1 MSSPSSSPSE
11 PSPSDRAA
19 APRHLTLRF
28 AGFYGA
34 VFLVL
39 GAQLP
44 YWPLWLEARGLSG
57 SEVGV
62 LLAAAA
68 WIKVAANP
76 LAGYLTDVSGRS
88 RLVICTLMAIG
99 ALGFLGFGL
108 AQGFWMLLALQI
120 LTAGCFQA
128 LLPLGESQ
136 ALAAVRRHGLDYGRS
151 RLWGSVTFVA
161 GVLAIGGSLDL
172 LPVAILPWLLA
183 AGLGLALIAALA
195 LPVTAEDRERPARG
209 DLKRLLSD
217 PPLLWFLLAAALVQ
231 ASHAAY
237 YAFSA
242 IAWRAA
248 GHGTFTIGW
257 LWTEGVLAEILFFA
271 LSSRVLA
278 RVSFRNLILL
288 AAAGGL
294 LRWGV
299 TAMTTALPA
308 LAAVQLL
315 HAATFAATHLAA
327 VHVIA
332 ARAPGGLAA
341 TGQSL
346 YASVSGGVL
355 MGAMMLAVGPL
366 YDRLGL
372 QSFYVMAGLCGLALL
387 LILAAPRASSTPE
400 QESPP

>member
-1 MSSPSSSPSE
+1 MPSSFDQS
-11 PSPSDRAA
+11 AG
-19 APRHLTLRF
+19 PRHLTLRF

-68 WIKVAANP
+68 WIKVASNP
-76 LAGYLTDVSGRS
+76 LAGYLADASGRP
-88 RLVICTLMAIG
+88 RLVIATLMAIG

-108 AQGFWMLLALQI
+108 AQGFWMLLLLQI
-120 LTAGCFQA
+120 LTAACFQA

-136 ALAAVRRHGLDYGRS
+136 TLAAVRRRGLDYGRS
-151 RLWGSVTFVA
+151 RLWGSVAFVA
-161 GVLAIGGSLDL
+161 GVLAIGGGLDL
-172 LPVAILPWLLA
+172 LPVEILPWLLA
-183 AGLGLALIAALA
+183 AGLGLGLFAALA
-195 LPVTAEDRERPARG
+195 LPAATDDRERPVRG

-217 PPLLWFLLAAALVQ
+217 APLLWFLLAAALVQ

-271 LSSRVLA
+271 LSGRILA
-278 RVSFRNLILL
+278 RVSFRNLVLL

-299 TAMTTALPA
+299 TATTTALPA

-315 HAATFAATHLAA
+315 HAATFAAAHLAA

-346 YASVSGGVL
+346 YASLSGGVF

-372 QSFYVMAGLCGLALL
+372 QSFYVMAGLCGLSLI
-387 LILAAPRASSTPE
+387 LILAAPRASSARE
-400 QESPP
+400 QEGLP

>member
-1 MSSPSSSPSE
+1 MPPPSVPLSGS
-11 PSPSDRAA
+11 
-19 APRHLTLRF
+19 RHLTLRF

-68 WIKVAANP
+68 WVKVASNP
-76 LAGYLTDVSGRS
+76 LAGYLADASGRP
-88 RLVICTLMAIG
+88 RLVISALMAVG
-99 ALGFLGFGL
+99 GLGFLGFGL
-108 AQGFWMLLALQI
+108 AQGFWALLLLQI
-120 LTAGCFQA
+120 LTAACFQA
-128 LLPLGESQ
+128 LLPLGESRT
-136 ALAAVRRHGLDYGRS
+136 LAAVRSHGLDYGRS

-161 GVLAIGGSLDL
+161 GVLAIGGGLDL
-172 LPVAILPWLLA
+172 LPVESLPWLLA
-183 AGLGLALIAALA
+183 AGLGLGLLAASA
-195 LPVTAEDRERPARG
+195 LPDLPEDQRRPARG

-217 PPLLWFLLAAALVQ
+217 GPLLWFLLAAALVQ

-257 LWTEGVLAEILFFA
+257 LWTEGVVAEILFFA
-271 LSSRVLA
+271 LSGRVLA
-278 RVSFRNLILL
+278 RISCRNLVLL
-288 AAAGGL
+288 AAAGGV
-294 LRWGV
+294 LRWSV
-299 TAMTTALPA
+299 TATTTALPA

-315 HAATFAATHLAA
+315 HAATFAAAHLAA

-332 ARAPGGLAA
+332 ARVPGGLAA

-355 MGAMMLAVGPL
+355 MGAMMLVVGPL
-366 YDRLGL
+366 YDSLDLR
-372 QSFYVMAGLCGLALL
+372 SFFVMAAVSALALV
-387 LILAAPRASSTPE
+387 LISAAPRVSSTLE
-400 QESPP
+400 QEGST

>member
-1 MSSPSSSPSE
+1 MPPPSAT
-11 PSPSDRAA
+11 AA
-19 APRHLTLRF
+19 GPRHLTLRF

-68 WIKVAANP
+68 WVKVASNP
-76 LAGYLTDVSGRS
+76 LAGYLADSSGRP
-88 RLVICTLMAIG
+88 RLVICALMALAGI
-99 ALGFLGFGL
+99 GFLGFGL
-108 AQGFWMLLALQI
+108 ARDFWALLMLQI
-120 LTAGCFQA
+120 LTAACFQA
-128 LLPLGESQ
+128 LLPLGESRT
-136 ALAAVRRHGLDYGRS
+136 LVAVRRHGLDYGRS
-151 RLWGSVTFVA
+151 RLWGSITFVV
-161 GVLAIGGSLDL
+161 GVLAIGGGLDL
-172 LPVAILPWLLA
+172 LPVESLPWLLA
-183 AGLGLALIAALA
+183 GGLGLGLLAALGLPA
-195 LPVTAEDRERPARG
+195 LAEGREAPTRG
-209 DLKRLLSD
+209 ALKRLLSD
-217 PPLLWFLLAAALVQ
+217 APLLWFLLAAALVQ

-271 LSSRVLA
+271 LSGRILK
-278 RVSFRNLILL
+278 RVSFRSLVLL

-299 TAMTTALPA
+299 TAITADLPA

-315 HAATFAATHLAA
+315 HAATFAAAHLAA

-332 ARAPGGLAA
+332 ARAPAGLAA

-366 YDRLGL
+366 YDWLGL
-372 QSFYVMAGLCGLALL
+372 QSFYVMAGLCGLS
-387 LILAAPRASSTPE
+387 LILIFAAPRVSSARE
-400 QESPP
+400 QATSS

>member
-1 MSSPSSSPSE
+1 MPPPSASL
-11 PSPSDRAA
+11 AG
-19 APRHLTLRF
+19 PRHLTLRF

-44 YWPLWLEARGLSG
+44 YWPLWLEARGLTG
-57 SEVGV
+57 GELGV

-68 WIKVAANP
+68 WVKVASNP
-76 LAGYLTDVSGRS
+76 LAGYLADASGRP
-88 RLVICTLMAIG
+88 RLVISTLMVLG

-108 AQGFWMLLALQI
+108 AQGFWALLALQI
-120 LTAGCFQA
+120 LTAACFQA
-128 LLPLGESQ
+128 LLPLGESRT
-136 ALAAVRRHGLDYGRS
+136 LAAVRSHGLDYGRS

-161 GVLAIGGSLDL
+161 GVLAIGGGLDL
-172 LPVAILPWLLA
+172 LPVESLPWLLA
-183 AGLGLALIAALA
+183 AGLGLGLLAASA
-195 LPVTAEDRERPARG
+195 LPDLPGDRKRPARG
-209 DLKRLLSD
+209 ALKRLLSD
-217 PPLLWFLLAAALVQ
+217 GRLLWFLLAAALVQ

-271 LSSRVLA
+271 LSGRVLA
-278 RVSFRNLILL
+278 RISFRNLILL
-288 AAAGGL
+288 AAAGGV
-294 LRWGV
+294 LRWTV
-299 TAMTTALPA
+299 TATTTALPA

-315 HAATFAATHLAA
+315 HAATFAAAHLAA

-366 YDRLGL
+366 YDSLGL
-372 QSFYVMAGLCGLALL
+372 RSFFVMAAVSGLALV
-387 LILAAPRASSTPE
+387 LISAAPRVSSAGE
-400 QESPP
+400 QEGST